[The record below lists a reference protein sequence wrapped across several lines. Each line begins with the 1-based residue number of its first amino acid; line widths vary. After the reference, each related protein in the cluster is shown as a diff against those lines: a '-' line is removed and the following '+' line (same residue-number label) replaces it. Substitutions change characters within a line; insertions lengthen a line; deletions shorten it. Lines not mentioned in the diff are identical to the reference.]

1 MAKIQDID
9 IPYLEFAE
17 AAAPGTPASGIVRI
31 YAKSDGSLY
40 QKDDAG
46 TETGLAGGGGGGSVA
61 TDTIWDAAGD
71 LAVGTGADTAARLAK
86 GSAGAELG
94 LSNGSVAW
102 TAGTS
107 FPGSP
112 ATGDR
117 YYRTDRHLEYFY
129 DGTRWLTVHEYTASA
144 VQRDGNW
151 PLTANGNNG
160 HISIDQGANGIYIVR
175 IAAST
180 TTLATNNGSNYWTT
194 QWTYMTSAGGTG
206 NVGSSYNTSADTASA
221 TVSHIVT
228 VDAVMGGT
236 VTGIYAAHTKT
247 GSPGNYYMWPAVVTW
262 RFVG

>member
-46 TETGLAGGGGGGSVA
+46 TETGLAGGGGGSVA

-129 DGTRWLTVHEYTASA
+129 DGTRWLT
-144 VQRDGNW
+144 
-151 PLTANGNNG
+151 
-160 HISIDQGANGIYIVR
+160 
-175 IAAST
+175 
-180 TTLATNNGSNYWTT
+180 TTLYREPLPILDVLGPNTTSGAGVLYLPTWDTLYDMYVERWWMRSLVVGTLNGSNYWTYKLQSVVNDGT
-194 QWTYMTSAGGTG
+194 ATDVGSSVNDSAGSSGTAVLNTTTPNAVIDGSATMLRVLATKTGSPSGTYMTSAIAYRL
-206 NVGSSYNTSADTASA
+206 VG
-221 TVSHIVT
+221 
-228 VDAVMGGT
+228 
-236 VTGIYAAHTKT
+236 
-247 GSPGNYYMWPAVVTW
+247 
-262 RFVG
+262 